1 MGASELL
8 ITLFLFLVILKL
20 KLLVPV
26 VEDAREKAT
35 DQDDAGAVDGGEDPQ
50 QVGYVVLALRPGD
63 GLVEHVAS
71 FTDYLGHILGAHEV
85 NNVDQEENQRSKVR
99 SEQWEPDV
107 VLLDDECEN
116 KHAENDTTE
125 GDLYDVKNLNGGEKV
140 QGL

>member
-1 MGASELL
+1 MGASELF
-8 ITLFLFLVILKL
+8 ITLFLFLVIRKL

-26 VEDAREKAT
+26 VEDAREKAA
-35 DQDDAGAVDGGEDPQ
+35 DQDDAGAVNGGEDPQ
-50 QVGYVVLALRPGD
+50 QVGYVVLALCPGD
-63 GLVEHVAS
+63 SLVEHVAS

-125 GDLYDVKNLNGGEKV
+125 GDLYDVKNLNSGEKV